1 MWPVLHTATA
11 ATVRNGNTPDCQYP
25 CCIVMNFIDPATGH
39 GAKQK
44 LYRCKEQPFECT
56 LNCVGSCPWVVGATT
71 YCDENTPETFTCPT
85 FSCPPVFKCKYGYLL
100 GSTESCTQPISSCK
114 EIYDP
119 SCYAM
124 AELACKLSGESKC
137 GQSVT
142 VYCLPQ

>member
-1 MWPVLHTATA
+1 MQTPLLPIVTLQLIQVWPVFHTATA

-25 CCIVMNFIDPATGH
+25 CCIVMNFIDPVTGH

-71 YCDENTPETFTCPT
+71 YCDENSPETFTCPT

-100 GSTESCTQPISSCK
+100 G
-114 EIYDP
+114 
-119 SCYAM
+119 
-124 AELACKLSGESKC
+124 
-137 GQSVT
+137 
-142 VYCLPQ
+142 